1 MMDKQIARAKQLLAT
16 LSHAS
21 MATVNVD
28 GSPHN
33 TPYLFMRDD
42 ALQHLFWGSHPKSEH
57 SKNVARTG
65 QIFVALY
72 DGKERGG
79 LYIKADHA
87 RITRGEEFIRALAAH
102 NEVRKKAGKEPLP
115 REYYDAGEQE
125 MYAADIQEM
134 WVNTEDYGADGHI
147 TRDIRVRVTAK
158 DLL

>member
-1 MMDKQIARAKQLLAT
+1 MNPQITRAKQLLAT

-21 MATVNVD
+21 MATVNED

-33 TPYLFMRDD
+33 TPYLFMYDD
-42 ALQHLFWGSHPKSEH
+42 SLQHLFWGSHPQSEH

-65 QIFVALY
+65 QIFVVLY

-79 LYIKADHA
+79 LYIKAGRA
-87 RITRGEEFIRALAAH
+87 RITRGEEFICALAVH

-115 REYYDAGEQE
+115 REYYDTGEQE
-125 MYAADIQEM
+125 MYAADIQAM
-134 WVNTEDYGADGHI
+134 WVNTEDYGADGHVI
-147 TRDIRVRVTAK
+147 RDIRVQVTAK